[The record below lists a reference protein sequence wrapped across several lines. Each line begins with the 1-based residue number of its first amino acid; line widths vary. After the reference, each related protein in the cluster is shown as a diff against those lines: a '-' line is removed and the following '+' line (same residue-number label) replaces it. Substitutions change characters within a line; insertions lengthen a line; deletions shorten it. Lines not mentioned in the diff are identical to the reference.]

1 MEDDQQATIIGESIL
16 INGTLRGDEDLT
28 VLGRVEGFLN
38 LSKTLLVAEN
48 GIVKAEVAVNN
59 AVVSG
64 IVVGN
69 ITATDCIHI
78 TSSGR
83 ILGDIRARRV
93 ILNAGARVRGAIEVG
108 SSAAAT
114 QLSQARLTD
123 DAESGSLPALLQVP
137 SSVQSSLA
145 ERRSLAPQGFGQAD
159 RSTDPTT
166 VNYQNASQAAMALA
180 VTKKKVV
187 MKKRS

>member
-16 INGTLRGDEDLT
+16 ITGTLRGDEDLT

-38 LSKTLLVAEN
+38 LTKTLLVAEN
-48 GIVKAEVAVNN
+48 GIVKAEIAVNN

-108 SSAAAT
+108 SSAAAA

-137 SSVQSSLA
+137 SSLGD
-145 ERRSLAPQGFGQAD
+145 RRSLASQNPGQPD
-159 RSTDPTT
+159 RFADPTT